1 MPTPDRWYLHA
12 DGHRHVVEDEPAG
25 LGRRAT
31 WSIDGTTVAERRSAA
46 GRITLTPATDTGI
59 AGSVRLRFGSFGPA
73 RRVSWHPRNDPS
85 AAVGLGGRDFT
96 AEAGSRAARRDA
108 FIAAHPRAYTGYR
121 ITLAIATLAV
131 ALAVGPVVSWFVNN
145 VPWQHLPA
153 IPWPNVQLPDWSFPD
168 WLGGVIDVMKFVVPV
183 LIAFGL
189 ARLELRRRRQQRERH
204 RS

>member
-1 MPTPDRWYLHA
+1 MPTPERWYLDA
-12 DGHRHVVEDEPAG
+12 DGHQHVVEVEPAG
-25 LGRRAT
+25 LGRRVT
-31 WSIDGTTVAERRSAA
+31 WSVDGTPIAERCGVAGRVTLSPAA
-46 GRITLTPATDTGI
+46 GSGT
-59 AGSVRLRFGSFGPA
+59 AGSVRLRFGSFVPA

-85 AAVGLGGRDFT
+85 AAVGLGGRDFL

-121 ITLAIATLAV
+121 IALAIATLAV

-145 VPWQHLPA
+145 VPWQQLPA
-153 IPWPNVQLPDWSFPD
+153 IPWPDVQLPQWSLPD
-168 WLGGVIDVMKFVVPV
+168 WLGGVIDVLKFVVPV
-183 LIAFGL
+183 LIAFAL